1 MAGPGERG
9 RAGDDANAGRPP
21 EPDGTPPPAPSGE
34 PDDPGGEA
42 RPGDEGAHDHAG
54 FVAALRAAR
63 PAPDRVLDAFARI
76 DRRHFLPG
84 LEPAAVYVDDAV
96 VTHTEHGGMPTS
108 SSTQPSLMAAMLAR
122 LDVRPGDRVLEIG
135 AGTGFNAALLAD
147 LAGHGGSV
155 TAVDLQPEVA
165 EGAKRNLRSA
175 GIEGVEVV
183 CGDGARPPGG
193 PYDRVIVTA
202 GCWSVPTGLVA
213 ALAEGG
219 VLVAPLRANG
229 VEVALALRREGAALS
244 GSGGV
249 PCGFM
254 PLRGGP
260 PRPWRWELGTG
271 GDAAADADLGTEGH
285 GAVDR
290 LLAAPARPV
299 EEPDLGEDRN
309 ALDALLWLGLRG
321 DPLITLVPARPAA
334 GRRPPWRVALASLP
348 GSMLLFEIDHG
359 ALRGTELHGGDAA
372 LRALTDGLEAWRA
385 AGRPQAG
392 DLQVTIEPHAGR
404 DLGGLPAPAPG
415 GGADVQRGAHR
426 WTFRYASAAVPGAR

>member
-1 MAGPGERG
+1 
-9 RAGDDANAGRPP
+9 
-21 EPDGTPPPAPSGE
+21 
-34 PDDPGGEA
+34 
-42 RPGDEGAHDHAG
+42 
-54 FVAALRAAR
+54 
-63 PAPDRVLDAFARI
+63 
-76 DRRHFLPG
+76 
-84 LEPAAVYVDDAV
+84 
-96 VTHTEHGGMPTS
+96 MPTS

-165 EGAKRNLRSA
+165 EGAKRNLRAA

-183 CGDGARPPGG
+183 CGDGAHPPGG

-229 VEVALALRREGAALS
+229 VEVALALRREGAALT

-299 EEPDLGEDRN
+299 EEPELGEDRN

-321 DPLITLVPARPAA
+321 DPLITLVPARPPRA
-334 GRRPPWRVALASLP
+334 G
-348 GSMLLFEIDHG
+348 
-359 ALRGTELHGGDAA
+359 
-372 LRALTDGLEAWRA
+372 
-385 AGRPQAG
+385 GRPGASRS
-392 DLQVTIEPHAGR
+392 PR
-404 DLGGLPAPAPG
+404 SPAPCSSSRSIAAPSAAPSCTVATRRSAPSPTGWRRG
-415 GGADVQRGAHR
+415 GPPAAHR
-426 WTFRYASAAVPGAR
+426 PATCR

>member
-1 MAGPGERG
+1 
-9 RAGDDANAGRPP
+9 
-21 EPDGTPPPAPSGE
+21 
-34 PDDPGGEA
+34 
-42 RPGDEGAHDHAG
+42 
-54 FVAALRAAR
+54 
-63 PAPDRVLDAFARI
+63 
-76 DRRHFLPG
+76 
-84 LEPAAVYVDDAV
+84 
-96 VTHTEHGGMPTS
+96 
-108 SSTQPSLMAAMLAR
+108 
-122 LDVRPGDRVLEIG
+122 
-135 AGTGFNAALLAD
+135 
-147 LAGHGGSV
+147 
-155 TAVDLQPEVA
+155 
-165 EGAKRNLRSA
+165 
-175 GIEGVEVV
+175 
-183 CGDGARPPGG
+183 
-193 PYDRVIVTA
+193 
-202 GCWSVPTGLVA
+202 
-213 ALAEGG
+213 
-219 VLVAPLRANG
+219 
-229 VEVALALRREGAALS
+229 
-244 GSGGV
+244 
-249 PCGFM
+249 M

-299 EEPDLGEDRN
+299 EEPELGEDRN

-385 AGRPQAG
+385 AGRPRAG

-426 WTFRYASAAVPGAR
+426 WTFRYATAAVPGAR